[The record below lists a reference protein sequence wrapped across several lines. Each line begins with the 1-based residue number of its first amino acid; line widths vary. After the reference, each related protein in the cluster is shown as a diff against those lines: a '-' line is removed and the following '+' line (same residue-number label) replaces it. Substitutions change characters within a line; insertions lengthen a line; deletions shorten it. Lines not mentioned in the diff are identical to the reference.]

1 MKRKLLSTLLIVML
15 LISMV
20 PVAAFAEDGDAITI
34 ELGKAT
40 AKPGDTVEIPINIT
54 YNSGISGIQFDLVY
68 DKEVLTFQ
76 EAKEGNT
83 NYSFTCGGTVVAF
96 KTTNSNATGLLG
108 TVVFK
113 VNDAAADGNYSISA
127 DEVLIRTTTTVDEN
141 NKPTN
146 TPVENYSIV
155 DGAVKVEGAVVE
167 PTKYAVTVNDGT
179 ADVTDAAEGETV
191 NVEANPAKEGFHF
204 TGWTSTPTVVFADE
218 KAVSTTFTMPASAV
232 TVTANYEKDDV
243 VPTEYTVTVNGGTAN
258 PTKAEAGK
266 TVTVTANAAP
276 AGKVF
281 DKWTSED
288 VTFTNA
294 NNATITF
301 TMPAKDVT
309 VTATY
314 KNAEYKVT
322 VNNGKADKET
332 AEMNQVVSITAN
344 AAPTGKVFDKWT
356 GTDVTFADANKATTT
371 FKMPASNVTVTATYK
386 DKTPVATQ
394 YDVDVTYGDAYV
406 EGVAVTKAAA
416 GDKVTIKADS
426 RSGYTFKEWKGNVT
440 FADKNS
446 KTTTFVM
453 GDKAVAVEATYT
465 KNSSGGGSSS
475 GGSGGGGGVVIGGGS
490 SSTDKDE
497 NEVITNRL
505 ILNIDNPVATYNNNE
520 IKNDVAPIIV
530 DGRTYTPARFVA
542 EKLGATVDWNEAAQ
556 LVTVTSKDKKIVIE
570 LTIGSNTALVNG
582 EKVEMDAA
590 AFIQDSRTYT
600 PARFVAEQLGA
611 EVVWNAMTRQVIVTE
626 TVEVEKETK

>member
-1 MKRKLLSTLLIVML
+1 MKCKLLSVFLIAML
-15 LISMV
+15 LFSVV
-20 PVAAFAEDGDAITI
+20 PVAAFADAEGVVVVEIGSVEGTVAPGEQVKIPVTIVENPGVYGFEFGIECPGVLTLDSIDTSTNETGYNILAKNKVVGDLNDLVNEQFKGQVVTCIFTVNEDVADGTYTI
-34 ELGKAT
+34 EMTDADFFTTEAESYK
-40 AKPGDTVEIPINIT
+40 VN
-54 YNSGISGIQFDLVY
+54 
-68 DKEVLTFQ
+68 VLT
-76 EAKEGNT
+76 
-83 NYSFTCGGTVVAF
+83 GTI
-96 KTTNSNATGLLG
+96 
-108 TVVFK
+108 TVK
-113 VNDAAADGNYSISA
+113 A
-127 DEVLIRTTTTVDEN
+127 
-141 NKPTN
+141 P
-146 TPVENYSIV
+146 
-155 DGAVKVEGAVVE
+155 VVE

-179 ADVTDAAEGETV
+179 ADKAVAAEGETV
-191 NVEANPAKEGFHF
+191 TVTAPTKEDYTF
-204 TGWTSTPTVVFADE
+204 TGWTSTPTVDFDDK
-218 KAVSTTFTMPASAV
+218 KALSTTFKMPASAV
-232 TVTANYEKDDV
+232 TVTANYEKDAV
-243 VPTEYTVTVNGGTAN
+243 VPTEYTVTVNGGTADL
-258 PTKAEAGK
+258 TKTEAGK
-266 TVTVTANAAP
+266 TVTVTANVP

-281 DKWTSED
+281 NGWTGD
-288 VTFTNA
+288 VTFADASKIT
-294 NNATITF
+294 TTF
-301 TMPAKDVT
+301 TMPAK
-309 VTATY
+309 
-314 KNAEYKVT
+314 
-322 VNNGKADKET
+322 
-332 AEMNQVVSITAN
+332 
-344 AAPTGKVFDKWT
+344 
-356 GTDVTFADANKATTT
+356 
-371 FKMPASNVTVTATYK
+371 NVTVTANFK
-386 DKTPVATQ
+386 DEETPVVKYA
-394 YDVDVTYGDAYV
+394 VNVTNGITDKVTAAKDEIV
-406 EGVAVTKAAA
+406 TIKADTKAGFEFKEWKGNVNFTNKNAA
-416 GDKVTIKADS
+416 ETTFTMPAKAVNVEATYSEVKPVDPQKNTITVTNGTATVDGKAVKEAAKGDKVTIKADS

-530 DGRTYTPARFVA
+530 DGRTYTPTRFVA